1 MCHYSSWLQAVESRF
16 NGNNTQEVTGVSSAI
31 GNKGEKW
38 ADDINACFLVI
49 NVIYRVI

>member
-1 MCHYSSWLQAVESRF
+1 MCHYSSWLQAVRSRF
-16 NGNNTQEVTGVSSAI
+16 NGNNTREVTGVSSAI
-31 GNKGEKW
+31 DNKSEKW